1 MMIYG
6 IQFDSSGN
14 PVSGWEAPD
23 STYPVPSD
31 VTICT
36 EAQNADYMAWTLVNG
51 ALVQSLS
58 YAKAAQVSLME
69 QAYAD
74 LQFGG
79 FQSSAL
85 GSAHNYPSAAVAQA
99 QLNAL
104 QTLSHAHQL
113 APEWSASM
121 TVATGSWLHVPGY
134 LMLAT
139 VGGTTGLTEPVW
151 PTTVGDTVTDGTAG
165 VGNGVITWTVYDA
178 LAVSGMMWC
187 APVGGTYGQ
196 VAHTDNQILQVGLD
210 ALHMV
215 QAGLARLQTALGK
228 IAAATTVADVQAV
241 TF

>member
-1 MMIYG
+1 MYYAIKYDTTTGACYG
-6 IQFDSSGN
+6 SHAYSEEPSS
-14 PVSGWEAPD
+14 
-23 STYPVPSD
+23 YPSNE
-31 VTICT
+31 IACT
-36 EAQNADYMAWTLVNG
+36 FEQYQTPAAWTVVNG
-51 ALVQSLS
+51 SLVQSLS
-58 YAKAAQVSLME
+58 YAKAVQISLME

-85 GSAHNYPSAAVAQA
+85 GTAHNYPSAAVAQA

-113 APEWSASM
+113 APEWSASLN
-121 TVATGSWLHVPGY
+121 VATGSWLHVPGY
-134 LMLAT
+134 LILAT

-178 LAVSGMMWC
+178 WAISGQMWC

-215 QAGLARLQTALGK
+215 QAGLARLQTALAA